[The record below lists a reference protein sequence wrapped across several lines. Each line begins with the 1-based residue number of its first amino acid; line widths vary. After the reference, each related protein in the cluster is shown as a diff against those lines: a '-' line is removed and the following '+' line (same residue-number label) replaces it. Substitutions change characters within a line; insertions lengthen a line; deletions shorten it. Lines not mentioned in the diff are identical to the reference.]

1 MLDER
6 FSKVQMITLTEDQAG
21 QRVDN
26 YLITLLKGVPKS
38 RIYRI
43 LRKGEVRVNRKRVKP
58 ESRLQAGDEIRLP
71 PIRVEEKAK
80 VPPAFH
86 LQERIDKSVV
96 YEDDALLVIDKPSG
110 IAVHGGSGVSHG
122 VIEGLR
128 ALRPDARFLELVHR
142 LDRDT
147 SGLLMIAKKRS
158 MLRFLHDA
166 LRNGKVEKR
175 YRALLG
181 GRWKGSVKRVTAPLL
196 KFNLPS
202 GERMVKVDEAGKRSA
217 SVFTPLQRYK
227 QGTLVQVELET
238 GRTHQIRVHS
248 QYLGYPVA
256 GDSKYGNDDQAAP
269 VLQCGLDRLFLHAYQ
284 LVTPL
289 PDGRELDLTA
299 PLSDELI
306 QVLDCLIPID

>member
-1 MLDER
+1 
-6 FSKVQMITLTEDQAG
+6 MITLTEDQAG

-58 ESRLQAGDEIRLP
+58 ESRLQAGDEIRIP
-71 PIRVEEKAK
+71 PIRVEQKAK

-96 YEDDALLVIDKPSG
+96 YEDEALLVIDKPSG
-110 IAVHGGSGVSHG
+110 MAVHGGSGVSHG

-128 ALRPDARFLELVHR
+128 ALRPEARFLELVHR

-158 MLRFLHDA
+158 LLRFLHDA
-166 LRNGKVEKR
+166 MRQGKVQKR
-175 YRALLG
+175 YRALLV

-196 KFNLPS
+196 RFSLPS
-202 GERMVKVDEAGKRSA
+202 GERMVKVDEEGKRSA
-217 SVFTPLQRYK
+217 STFTPLQRYK
-227 QGTLVQVELET
+227 QGTLVEVDLET
-238 GRTHQIRVHS
+238 GRTHQIRVHG
-248 QYLGYPVA
+248 QYLGHSVA
-256 GDSKYGNDDQAAP
+256 GDPKYGNDALDAP
-269 VLQCGLDRLFLHAYQ
+269 IRNCGLNRMFLHAYQ
-284 LVTPL
+284 LVLPL

-306 QVLDCLIPID
+306 QVLDCLTAID